1 MDKTVFLTGGAGRI
15 GIRVLKLLLKRGY
28 KVKALVHRH
37 RPEGFSDANV
47 EFVRGDIL
55 NQEQMKEAVKGTQ
68 IICHLAA
75 SFDMFPPIIFEKE
88 NNTQFDNLIR
98 GTYNLLEAAH
108 GLQDLDIFLFT
119 STDAVYATGPLRYD
133 TPITEDSELF
143 PCPGRFYALAKA
155 VGESLCINYGKTFGL
170 PWIIIRINWALTSDE
185 LLKIFEYEF
194 WEDDIDSGVK
204 KLLGPKLANGKGVF
218 APLDRN
224 GESVV
229 DQIAD
234 PDDTAEGIALAI
246 DKCNTAKNNIFN
258 IAAPA
263 SFRYLDVIE
272 RVASGLGVSWES
284 GKVSGFEPYEISN
297 EKAKRMLGY
306 NPRYTMEQMIDKALR
321 VRKYGK

>member
-1 MDKTVFLTGGAGRI
+1 MGKTVFLTGGAGRI

-28 KVKALVHRH
+28 TVKALVHRH
-37 RPEGFSDANV
+37 EPEGISGV
-47 EFVRGDIL
+47 EIVRGDIQ
-55 NQEQMKEAVKGTQ
+55 NQKQMKEAVKGSQ

-75 SFDMFPPIIFEKE
+75 SFDMFPPRIFEKE
-88 NNTQFDNLIR
+88 NNTQFDNIIR
-98 GTYNLLEAAH
+98 GTYNLLEAAN

-119 STDAVYATGPLRYD
+119 STDAVYATGPKRWD
-133 TPITEDSELF
+133 SPITEDTELF
-143 PCPGRFYALAKA
+143 PCPDRFYALAKG

-170 PWIIIRINWALTSDE
+170 PWIVIRINWALTSDE

-194 WEDDIDSGVK
+194 WEDDIEPEAK
-204 KLLGPKLANGKGVF
+204 KLLGRKLANGKGVF
-218 APLDRN
+218 APLDKN

-246 DKCNTAKNNIFN
+246 DKCRTAKNNIFN
-258 IAAPA
+258 IAAPVP
-263 SFRYLDVIE
+263 FRYLDVIDK
-272 RVASGLGVSWES
+272 VASGLGVPWES

-306 NPRYTMEQMIDKALR
+306 TPRYTIEQMIDKALR
-321 VRKYGK
+321 KRASG